1 MFYQHS
7 SILFPL
13 LIVIGIALGLL
24 FIFKSINKMNIE
36 KGQYERLIVIFSYSG
51 IAFYLG
57 ARFFDDLFH
66 YINGEPWGKGGI
78 TFLGGMISAM
88 VVLIVLF
95 LIFLKP
101 LRHRFFKIIN
111 IVAMG
116 VILGH
121 AFGRIG
127 CFCAGCCYGK
137 VTDSFIGVNFPG
149 EAELKKTKTG
159 EYIIEVTGSSGYKQL
174 FGDKLDEL
182 GFDKNGVYTDFT
194 VINPIFTEAYN
205 YAENTKLLPTQLIET
220 IFLLSLFGVLFLIK
234 KYQFPLYIIGYGT
247 FRFIIEFFRS
257 DNRGS
262 VAIGISPSQLL
273 SILIVVAGIGLIFVY
288 TILNKKKN
296 IEI

>member
-95 LIFLKP
+95 LIKP
-101 LRHRFFKIIN
+101 IKDNRYTKQKHLLNKHPIKDVKRKNTLN
-111 IVAMG
+111 IV
-116 VILGH
+116 
-121 AFGRIG
+121 
-127 CFCAGCCYGK
+127 
-137 VTDSFIGVNFPG
+137 
-149 EAELKKTKTG
+149 
-159 EYIIEVTGSSGYKQL
+159 
-174 FGDKLDEL
+174 
-182 GFDKNGVYTDFT
+182 
-194 VINPIFTEAYN
+194 
-205 YAENTKLLPTQLIET
+205 
-220 IFLLSLFGVLFLIK
+220 
-234 KYQFPLYIIGYGT
+234 
-247 FRFIIEFFRS
+247 
-257 DNRGS
+257 
-262 VAIGISPSQLL
+262 
-273 SILIVVAGIGLIFVY
+273 SI
-288 TILNKKKN
+288 
-296 IEI
+296 